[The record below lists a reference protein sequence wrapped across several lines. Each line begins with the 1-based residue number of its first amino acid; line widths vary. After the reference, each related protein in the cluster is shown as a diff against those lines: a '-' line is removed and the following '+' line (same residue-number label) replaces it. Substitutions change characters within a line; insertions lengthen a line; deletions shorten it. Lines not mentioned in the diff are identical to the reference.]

1 MTLLYKV
8 EEGFSDQSY
17 GINVAEMAGFP
28 DSVIKVA
35 KRKAEELEDFEGE
48 WKLLTESWTSL
59 LLTSLFSL
67 IPTADEVNPL
77 EMDKT
82 TTDEGV
88 TVIQDFLKTFASR
101 VSSESSSRMQID
113 GEDQKERKK
122 RRADE
127 AREQIK
133 ELKKVVEEFG
143 PRLDQA
149 WVKKVL
155 ESC

>member
-1 MTLLYKV
+1 
-8 EEGFSDQSY
+8 
-17 GINVAEMAGFP
+17 
-28 DSVIKVA
+28 
-35 KRKAEELEDFEGE
+35 
-48 WKLLTESWTSL
+48 
-59 LLTSLFSL
+59 
-67 IPTADEVNPL
+67 
-77 EMDKT
+77 MDKT